1 VSKGIGD
8 LSVTVRILRQFLA
21 GKYRTLPLCGKLVK
35 QRSTDLSRK
44 CQRQEENLGVT
55 IFHSGWRDAVLL
67 LAAAPL
73 AYYIAATFAAWRF
86 FRRARRHRLRN
97 YTPGVSLLK
106 PVRDVDFGT
115 YENYSSFCRQDYPDY
130 EILFAVNDASDPAVP
145 LIHRLIAEFPA
156 RQIRLLVGAENLG
169 ANRKV
174 NKLAR
179 LSREAQHEI
188 LVLTDGD
195 VRVGPNY
202 LREVVAPFVDESTGA
217 VTSFYRGIAEK
228 NLGAELEAIGASSD
242 FFAGVLMAELT
253 EGINFALGA
262 SIVTTKRWLSKI
274 DGFESIAGMLADD
287 YELGLRIANAG
298 GRVLLARE
306 SVWTMYPAQTAKSFW
321 EHQLR
326 WARTVRLCR
335 PLSYF
340 GLIFTLGLPWSLLA
354 ALVAPTKWIAAAY
367 LLAYLVLRHVMAW
380 TVGVWGIGDDVL
392 RRKLWLVPLRDALY
406 SAVWLASFASNR
418 ITWGGQEFTMHK
430 GQMVP
435 EAASGETDS
444 TPATSA
450 RG

>member
-1 VSKGIGD
+1 
-8 LSVTVRILRQFLA
+8 
-21 GKYRTLPLCGKLVK
+21 
-35 QRSTDLSRK
+35 
-44 CQRQEENLGVT
+44 VT

-73 AYYIAATFAAWRF
+73 AYYIAATFAASRF
-86 FRRARRHRLRN
+86 FRRERARKLRN
-97 YTPGVSLLK
+97 YTPPVSLLK
-106 PVRDVDFGT
+106 PVRGVDFAT
-115 YENYSSFCRQDYPDY
+115 YENYSSFCRQDYPEY
-130 EILFAVNDASDPAVP
+130 EILFAVNDATDQAVP
-145 LIHRLIAEFPA
+145 LIHRLITEFPSCK
-156 RQIRLLVGAENLG
+156 IRLLVGAENLG

-202 LREVVAPFVDESTGA
+202 LREVVAPFADESTGA
-217 VTSFYRGIAEK
+217 VTSFYRGIAER
-228 NLGAELEAIGASSD
+228 NLAAELEAVGASSD
-242 FFAGVLMAELT
+242 FFAGVLMAEWT

-274 DGFESIAGMLADD
+274 SGFESIAGTLADD
-287 YELGLRIANAG
+287 YELGLRIAEAG
-298 GRVLLARE
+298 GRVLLSRE
-306 SVWTMYPAQTAKSFW
+306 PVWTMYPAQSAKGFW
-321 EHQLR
+321 DHQLR

-340 GLIFTLGLPWSLLA
+340 GLIFTLGLPWVVLA
-354 ALVAPTKWIAAAY
+354 ALVAPKRGIAAAY
-367 LLAYLVLRHVMAW
+367 LVAYFVLRHVMAW
-380 TVGVWGIGDDVL
+380 TVGVWGVGDDVL
-392 RRKLWLVPLRDALY
+392 RHKLWLVPLRDALY

-418 ITWGGQEFTMHK
+418 ITWAGQEYTMHK

-435 EAASGETDS
+435 VTASHAADS
-444 TPATSA
+444 AAATSP